1 LIIAVQYNKGFE
13 APEPLYLYRYLRDT
27 VKSMRRTMVSVPDDV
42 WKKIQ
47 DEVKKGKWQ
56 NMADGIRYYL
66 RRGAETDESR

>member
-1 LIIAVQYNKGFE
+1 
-13 APEPLYLYRYLRDT
+13 
-27 VKSMRRTMVSVPDDV
+27 MVSVPDDI

-47 DEVKKGKWQ
+47 DEVKSGKWQ